1 MNVVDEKNMKSL
13 FDTNDLKK
21 IFKFEDDTK
30 SIIFGAE
37 QNEKEQLFAS
47 VSTLA

>member
-1 MNVVDEKNMKSL
+1 VVDEKNTKSL

-30 SIIFGAE
+30 SIIFGE
-37 QNEKEQLFAS
+37 DENEKDQLFET
-47 VSTLA
+47 VN

>member
-21 IFKFEDDTK
+21 IFKFDDDTK

-37 QNEKEQLFAS
+37 ENDKEQLFET
-47 VSTLA
+47 VHQV